1 MLDIKKVVLKV
12 IVRGSDR
19 RQKKM
24 DSFWKL
30 KISLEERLDKAL
42 AGSVLRGI
50 EDGESN
56 LYDIYENEIK
66 DLRHVILSTFSFSSC
81 VLRALAD

>member
-24 DSFWKL
+24 DSFWKF

-50 EDGESN
+50 EDRESN

-81 VLRALAD
+81 VLG